1 VLGEG
6 KIWSVLHV
14 PSAMDE
20 AARRTHREAE
30 RLKNER
36 RQHLV
41 RVRSLLVLHGINPR
55 TVRMDPGVWRDWEGQ
70 ALPIEIVEEVR
81 REQER
86 LKVVE
91 GQLKVLE
98 QKRTQELKAPQT
110 RAQQMAIKLKRIKAV
125 GAETAW
131 NLGHEFFGPR
141 DFKNRREVGAAAGL
155 TGCPYSSGDSNREQ
169 GISKAGN
176 ARTRTWMI
184 ELSWRWLRLQP
195 DSELSRWY
203 QRRFGGGGKRQHRVG
218 IVALARKLLI
228 ALWRYAQFDT
238 LPVGAVVHV

>member
-1 VLGEG
+1 
-6 KIWSVLHV
+6 
-14 PSAMDE
+14 
-20 AARRTHREAE
+20 
-30 RLKNER
+30 
-36 RQHLV
+36 
-41 RVRSLLVLHGINPR
+41 
-55 TVRMDPGVWRDWEGQ
+55 
-70 ALPIEIVEEVR
+70 
-81 REQER
+81 
-86 LKVVE
+86 
-91 GQLKVLE
+91 
-98 QKRTQELKAPQT
+98 
-110 RAQQMAIKLKRIKAV
+110 MAIKLKRIKAV